1 LEFGIGVWDL
11 NLTDTHCHLDFPDFD
26 ADREAVLERAQAVGV
41 GRVLIPGVE
50 VEHCRRALALAETH
64 PNIYVAVGLHP
75 NSAAQFSPA
84 LLAEIRALAN
94 HPKVVGIGEI
104 GIDLYWRKISRT
116 EQEAVF
122 RAQLELAGELDKPVI
137 IHDREAHAEVM
148 AVLRERRPAAGCV
161 LHAFSGDEA
170 MAEEAVRLG
179 FYLGVDG
186 PLTYKK
192 NDALRALFAAVPL
205 ENILIETDAP
215 YLTPQAHRGKRNEPA
230 YVHYVAE
237 KLAEIRQVSLETVAE
252 ATTRNAARLFRWE

>member
-1 LEFGIGVWDL
+1 MLV
-11 NLTDTHCHLDFPDFD
+11 DTHCHLDFPEFD
-26 ADREAVLERAQAVGV
+26 ADREAVLERAQAAGV
-41 GRVLIPGVE
+41 GQILIPGVE
-50 VEHCRRALALAETH
+50 IEHSRRSLALAEQF
-64 PNIYVAVGLHP
+64 PNVYVAIGLHP

-122 RAQLELAGELDKPVI
+122 RAQLELADEMGKPVI
-137 IHDREAHAEVM
+137 IHNRDAHAEVM

-192 NDALRALFAAVPL
+192 NDALRAIFAAVPL

-215 YLTPQAHRGKRNEPA
+215 YLTPQTHRGKRNEPA
-230 YVHYVAE
+230 YIRYVAE
-237 KLAEIRQVSLETVAE
+237 KLADIRQVSLETVAE

>member
-1 LEFGIGVWDL
+1 MFV
-11 NLTDTHCHLDFPDFD
+11 DTHCHLDFPEFD
-26 ADREAVLERAQAVGV
+26 ADREAVLERAKTAGV
-41 GRVLIPGVE
+41 GRFLIPGVE
-50 VEHCRRALALAETH
+50 IEHSRRALALAEQY
-64 PNIYVAVGLHP
+64 PSVYVAIGLHP
-75 NSAAQFSPA
+75 NSAAQFSPP
-84 LLAEIRALAN
+84 LLAEIRALTN

-122 RAQLELAGELDKPVI
+122 RAQLELANEVGQPVI
-137 IHDREAHAEVM
+137 IHDRDAHAEVM
-148 AVLRERRPAAGCV
+148 AVLREVRPTAGCV

-170 MAEEAVRLG
+170 MAAEAVRLG

-192 NDALRALFAAVPL
+192 NEALRAIFAAVPL

-230 YVHYVAE
+230 YVRYVAE
-237 KLAEIRQVSLETVAE
+237 KLAEIRQVSLATVAE

>member
-1 LEFGIGVWDL
+1 MNF
-11 NLTDTHCHLDFPDFD
+11 TDTHCHLDFPEFD
-26 ADREAVLERAQAVGV
+26 ADREAVLERAQAAGV
-41 GRVLIPGVE
+41 GRILIPGVE
-50 VEHCRRALALAETH
+50 IEHNRRILALAEQY
-64 PNIYVAVGLHP
+64 PNVYVAIGLHP
-75 NSAAQFSPA
+75 NSAALFTPA
-84 LLAEIRALAN
+84 LLAKIRTLAN

-122 RAQLELAGELDKPVI
+122 RAQLELANELGKPVI
-137 IHDREAHAEVM
+137 IHDREAHAEVLT
-148 AVLRERRPAAGCV
+148 VLRELRPVAGCV

-170 MAEEAVRLG
+170 MAEEAMRLG

-192 NDALRALFAAVPL
+192 NEPLRALFAGVPL

-230 YVHYVAE
+230 YVRYVAE
-237 KLAEIRQVSLETVAE
+237 KLAEIRRVSLETVAE

>member
-1 LEFGIGVWDL
+1 M
-11 NLTDTHCHLDFPDFD
+11 NLTDTHCHLDFSDFD
-26 ADREAVLERAQAVGV
+26 ADREAVLERAQAAGV
-41 GRVLIPGVE
+41 GRLLIPGVE
-50 VEHCRRALALAETH
+50 VENSRQALELAEKH
-64 PNIYVAVGLHP
+64 PKIYVAIGLHP
-75 NSAAQFSPA
+75 NSVALFTPA
-84 LLAEIRALAN
+84 LLAEIRTLAN

-122 RAQLELAGELDKPVI
+122 RAQLELADELGKPVI
-137 IHDREAHAEVM
+137 VHNREAHAEVM

-161 LHAFSGDEA
+161 LHAFSGDAA

-179 FYLGVDG
+179 FFLGVDG

-192 NDALRALFAAVPL
+192 NEALRALFAAVPL

-215 YLTPQAHRGKRNEPA
+215 YLTPQAYRGKRNEPA
-230 YVHYVAE
+230 YVRYVAE

-252 ATTRNAARLFRWE
+252 ATTRNADRLFRWE